1 MFKEKSSK
9 KKYISDNNEVF
20 TLDAMHNNII
30 KKFELTNKDKENYKI
45 LLLDLEAQSNLIM
58 ENIETYKSIHT
69 NDKEYV
75 NNLWTS
81 NIIIREKIIELK
93 NNIKELD
100 SYNEVEYYKN
110 TSYIL
115 FQYYDTVEKQSNI
128 SNTHTSISNG
138 ICISSSELLSR
149 QPKIYKN
156 DSKKKRSSVSA
167 TTINVLDALNNLNM
181 ENNLISDNK
190 RHEHIDNNKSN
201 NCLNSPYSFSNF
213 SNFSNFTNFT
223 NFNSPQNLNP
233 NTSAT
238 NYQNNENNQNNQNI
252 YNYSNSISSVKE
264 NMIDK
269 SSLVDK
275 YMSIINKK
283 YVRNVEEEDIEICKN
298 CKNQMTCLQHD
309 AIIICNICGYQEL
322 LLVEQNRPILKQNT
336 KDTSHFSYK
345 RINHFREWCNQV
357 QGKESTDIPDEIF
370 EKILTEIK
378 KEKIVDTKTITYN
391 KMRDILK
398 RLRINKY
405 YEHINYIINRINGI
419 PTPQFSQELEDKL
432 CNMFRNIQA
441 PFLKHCPKDR
451 KNFLSYSYVLYKFFQ
466 ILGLNEYLKYFPL
479 LKSREKLYVQDQI
492 WKKICLELNYE
503 IIPSL

>member
-1 MFKEKSSK
+1 
-9 KKYISDNNEVF
+9 
-20 TLDAMHNNII
+20 
-30 KKFELTNKDKENYKI
+30 
-45 LLLDLEAQSNLIM
+45 
-58 ENIETYKSIHT
+58 
-69 NDKEYV
+69 
-75 NNLWTS
+75 
-81 NIIIREKIIELK
+81 
-93 NNIKELD
+93 
-100 SYNEVEYYKN
+100 
-110 TSYIL
+110 
-115 FQYYDTVEKQSNI
+115 
-128 SNTHTSISNG
+128 
-138 ICISSSELLSR
+138 
-149 QPKIYKN
+149 
-156 DSKKKRSSVSA
+156 VSA
-167 TTINVLDALNNLNM
+167 TTINVLDALNNLSSVSSSEASGN
-181 ENNLISDNK
+181 
-190 RHEHIDNNKSN
+190 NNKHPSLSPHSPLSPHSHPCPQLSPLTPHHSLTQYPNMLAN
-201 NCLNSPYSFSNF
+201 NH
-213 SNFSNFTNFT
+213 
-223 NFNSPQNLNP
+223 
-233 NTSAT
+233 
-238 NYQNNENNQNNQNI
+238 
-252 YNYSNSISSVKE
+252 SVKE
-264 NMIDK
+264 SVIDK

-378 KEKIVDTKTITYN
+378 KEKIMDTKTITYN

>member
-1 MFKEKSSK
+1 MEQ
-9 KKYISDNNEVF
+9 
-20 TLDAMHNNII
+20 TLVSGVSCVGCTGDVGVI
-30 KKFELTNKDKENYKI
+30 K
-45 LLLDLEAQSNLIM
+45 
-58 ENIETYKSIHT
+58 
-69 NDKEYV
+69 V
-75 NNLWTS
+75 
-81 NIIIREKIIELK
+81 
-93 NNIKELD
+93 
-100 SYNEVEYYKN
+100 
-110 TSYIL
+110 
-115 FQYYDTVEKQSNI
+115 
-128 SNTHTSISNG
+128 
-138 ICISSSELLSR
+138 
-149 QPKIYKN
+149 
-156 DSKKKRSSVSA
+156 
-167 TTINVLDALNNLNM
+167 
-181 ENNLISDNK
+181 SDNK
-190 RHEHIDNNKSN
+190 QGSN
-201 NCLNSPYSFSNF
+201 NYITPNVLLDKDKDKDKNKNKEKDKDNINIRPSKNSYD
-213 SNFSNFTNFT
+213 
-223 NFNSPQNLNP
+223 
-233 NTSAT
+233 
-238 NYQNNENNQNNQNI
+238 
-252 YNYSNSISSVKE
+252 YSNNTKDNV
-264 NMIDK
+264 IDK

-378 KEKIVDTKTITYN
+378 KEKIIDAKTITYT

-492 WKKICLELNYE
+492 WKKICVELNYE

>member
-45 LLLDLEAQSNLIM
+45 LLGDLELQSNLIM
-58 ENIETYKSIHT
+58 ANIETFRSLQ
-69 NDKEYV
+69 DRECV

-81 NIIIREKIIELK
+81 NILIREKIIELK
-93 NNIKELD
+93 NNIKELE
-100 SYNEVEYYKN
+100 SYNEIEYYKN

-128 SNTHTSISNG
+128 SNTHASISNG
-138 ICISSSELLSR
+138 VCISSSELLSR

-167 TTINVLDALNNLNM
+167 TTINVLDALNNLNT
-181 ENNLISDNK
+181 ENNSCSG
-190 RHEHIDNNKSN
+190 RHGGKHGDINNPGGYGDASN
-201 NCLNSPYSFSNF
+201 SNLY
-213 SNFSNFTNFT
+213 T
-223 NFNSPQNLNP
+223 
-233 NTSAT
+233 
-238 NYQNNENNQNNQNI
+238 
-252 YNYSNSISSVKE
+252 YSNTATKE
-264 NMIDK
+264 NVIDK

-378 KEKIVDTKTITYN
+378 KEKIIDTKTITYN

-419 PTPQFSQELEDKL
+419 PTPQFSQDLEDKL

-492 WKKICLELNYE
+492 WKKICVELNYE

>member
-9 KKYISDNNEVF
+9 KKYNTDNNEVF

-30 KKFELTNKDKENYKI
+30 KKFELTNKDKELYKI
-45 LLLDLEAQSNLIM
+45 LLGDFEIQSNLII
-58 ENIETYKSIHT
+58 ENIEMSKNIR
-69 NDKEYV
+69 DREYV
-75 NNLWTS
+75 NNLWSS

-93 NNIKELD
+93 NNIKELETY
-100 SYNEVEYYKN
+100 SEVEYYNN

-128 SNTHTSISNG
+128 SNTHASISNG
-138 ICISSSELLSR
+138 ICISSSELLNR

-167 TTINVLDALNNLNM
+167 TTINVLDALNNLNI
-181 ENNLISDNK
+181 ENCLVSDNK
-190 RHEHIDNNKSN
+190 KNNNDNNDN
-201 NCLNSPYSFSNF
+201 NDNSY
-213 SNFSNFTNFT
+213 
-223 NFNSPQNLNP
+223 
-233 NTSAT
+233 
-238 NYQNNENNQNNQNI
+238 E
-252 YNYSNSISSVKE
+252 YSNISKE
-264 NMIDK
+264 NVIDK

-309 AIIICNICGYQEL
+309 AIIICDKCGYQEL

-378 KEKIVDTKTITYN
+378 KEKIVDTKTISYN

-466 ILGLNEYLKYFPL
+466 ILGLHEYLKYFPL

>member
-30 KKFELTNKDKENYKI
+30 KKFEITNKDKENYKI
-45 LLLDLEAQSNLIM
+45 LLGDFEVQSNLIM
-58 ENIETYKSIHT
+58 ENIEILKNIQ
-69 NDKEYV
+69 DKEYI
-75 NNLWTS
+75 NNLWSS

-93 NNIKELD
+93 NNIKELET
-100 SYNEVEYYKN
+100 YNEVEYYKN

-128 SNTHTSISNG
+128 SNTHASISNG
-138 ICISSSELLSR
+138 VCISSSELLSR

-167 TTINVLDALNNLNM
+167 TTINVLDALNNLNI
-181 ENNLISDNK
+181 ETNTANNAHNNADN
-190 RHEHIDNNKSN
+190 
-201 NCLNSPYSFSNF
+201 
-213 SNFSNFTNFT
+213 
-223 NFNSPQNLNP
+223 
-233 NTSAT
+233 A
-238 NYQNNENNQNNQNI
+238 QNNADNAQNNADNTPNNAPNNAHNNAPNNADNA
-252 YNYSNSISSVKE
+252 YMKDTV
-264 NMIDK
+264 IDK

-283 YVRNVEEEDIEICKN
+283 YVRNVEDEDIEICKN

-378 KEKIVDTKTITYN
+378 KEKILDTKTITYN

-492 WKKICLELNYE
+492 WKKICGELNYE

>member
-45 LLLDLEAQSNLIM
+45 LLCDLELQSNLIM
-58 ENIETYKSIHT
+58 ENIETNK
-69 NDKEYV
+69 NLQDKEYI

-93 NNIKELD
+93 NNIKELE
-100 SYNEVEYYKN
+100 SYNEIEYYKN

-128 SNTHTSISNG
+128 SNTHASISNG

-167 TTINVLDALNNLNM
+167 TTINVLDALNNLNI

-190 RHEHIDNNKSN
+190 QSKNSEINNTYDFSN
-201 NCLNSPYSFSNF
+201 NTKDN
-213 SNFSNFTNFT
+213 
-223 NFNSPQNLNP
+223 
-233 NTSAT
+233 
-238 NYQNNENNQNNQNI
+238 
-252 YNYSNSISSVKE
+252 V
-264 NMIDK
+264 IDK

-419 PTPQFSQELEDKL
+419 PTPQFSQDLEDKL

>member
-9 KKYISDNNEVF
+9 KKYICDNNEVF

-45 LLLDLEAQSNLIM
+45 LLQDLEAQSNLIM
-58 ENIETYKSIHT
+58 NNIEAYKNIHSG
-69 NDKEYV
+69 DKEYV

-100 SYNEVEYYKN
+100 SYNEVEYYKS

-138 ICISSSELLSR
+138 VCISSSELLSR

-167 TTINVLDALNNLNM
+167 TTINVLDALNNLSSSGSS
-181 ENNLISDNK
+181 IGSSD
-190 RHEHIDNNKSN
+190 S
-201 NCLNSPYSFSNF
+201 
-213 SNFSNFTNFT
+213 
-223 NFNSPQNLNP
+223 
-233 NTSAT
+233 
-238 NYQNNENNQNNQNI
+238 
-252 YNYSNSISSVKE
+252 SISSISSNNSNSLLVGSQNTSCQPTPYPNISAK

-336 KDTSHFSYK
+336 TDTSHFSYK

>member
-20 TLDAMHNNII
+20 TLDAMHTNII

-58 ENIETYKSIHT
+58 ENIEVNKNVH
-69 NDKEYV
+69 DREYV
-75 NNLWTS
+75 NILWTS
-81 NIIIREKIIELK
+81 NINIREKIIELK

-115 FQYYDTVEKQSNI
+115 FQYYDTVEKQSKI

-181 ENNLISDNK
+181 ENNSVSDINK
-190 RHEHIDNNKSN
+190 PLHKLNNSLNSSN
-201 NCLNSPYSFSNF
+201 NLNNLNS
-213 SNFSNFTNFT
+213 
-223 NFNSPQNLNP
+223 QNNPSNP
-233 NTSAT
+233 NMFD
-238 NYQNNENNQNNQNI
+238 
-252 YNYSNSISSVKE
+252 YSNSVKE
-264 NMIDK
+264 NVIDK